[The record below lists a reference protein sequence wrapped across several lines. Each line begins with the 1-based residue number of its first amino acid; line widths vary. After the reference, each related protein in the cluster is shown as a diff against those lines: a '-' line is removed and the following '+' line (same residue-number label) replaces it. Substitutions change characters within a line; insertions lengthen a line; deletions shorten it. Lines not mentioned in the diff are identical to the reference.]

1 VFVPII
7 LPPSSHS
14 KKKYIKLTATFSGR
28 AVDKF
33 AQCHRPLTRAR
44 QLNLQIITKISNLD
58 RNLLLIHYIFVI
70 IWTFICR
77 IMHNGTND
85 SIVVQ

>member
-14 KKKYIKLTATFSGR
+14 KKKYIKPTATFSGR

-33 AQCHRPLTRAR
+33 AQCYRPLTRAR

-58 RNLLLIHYIFVI
+58 RNLLYLYIIFLLL
-70 IWTFICR
+70 F
-77 IMHNGTND
+77 GLLFAE
-85 SIVVQ
+85 